1 MYLVFNG
8 IGSAGYLYVS
18 DFFQVKLGLTDK
30 QAGDI
35 LLLLLPLSL
44 HLSQVLDTIVVLI
57 YR

>member
-18 DFFQVKLGLTDK
+18 DFFQGKLVLTDK

-57 YR
+57 